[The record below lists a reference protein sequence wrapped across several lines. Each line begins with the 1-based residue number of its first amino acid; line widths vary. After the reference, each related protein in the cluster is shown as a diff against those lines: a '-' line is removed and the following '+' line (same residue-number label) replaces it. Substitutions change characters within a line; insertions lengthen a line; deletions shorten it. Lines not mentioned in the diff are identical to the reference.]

1 MDTIHVGDDASHRLG
16 RGLGFFASGL
26 GVVTAGILLLVPVV
40 SVRSVDDAGR
50 TSSDAV
56 TGIDYLLGRSGGV
69 APDLFFWSVAVLFV
83 AGIVGVAVWKERVGV
98 LWVLAVPAIAISIL
112 GAMTIG
118 LLIVPFTLSLF
129 LSASLLTVHRY
140 MEDQSYCHS
149 LG

>member
-1 MDTIHVGDDASHRLG
+1 MNANHVGDDVSHRLG
-16 RGLGFFASGL
+16 RGLGFLASGL
-26 GVVTAGILLLVPVV
+26 GVLTAGILLLIPVV

-56 TGIDYLLGRSGGV
+56 TGIDYLLGRTGGV

-83 AGIVGVAVWKERVGV
+83 AIIIGVAVWKERVGV
-98 LWVLAVPAIAISIL
+98 LWVLAIPAIAVSIL

-118 LLIVPFTLSLF
+118 LFIVPFALSLL

-140 MEDQSYCHS
+140 AEDR
-149 LG
+149 